1 MVSFIILMWI
11 WSECLTFRTSGK
23 QVWGMISWK
32 GPGRLVRIEGNLN
45 ADGYIALLEEH
56 LFASV
61 QEMGLGPRWIF
72 QQVLSNDFTFFQFSL
87 YQLCS

>member
-1 MVSFIILMWI
+1 
-11 WSECLTFRTSGK
+11 
-23 QVWGMISWK
+23 MISWK

-45 ADGYIALLEEH
+45 AEGYIALLEEH

-72 QQVLSNDFTFFQFSL
+72 QQVVQFHSFSISYITKFVL
-87 YQLCS
+87 EHFRMAHLAIPQKKSWIGSRKMMSMS